1 MATKNTIETTV
12 NASYLVQGG
21 KGNVK
26 VVVTNNA
33 EKQAKTVSTKNTT
46 ALFAK
51 NTRYS
56 IYNNGG
62 GYTGL

>member
-1 MATKNTIETTV
+1 MKSTTNTNQAAV
-12 NASYLVQGG
+12 NATVVVNPSNGE
-21 KGNVK
+21 VK
-26 VVVTNNA
+26 VLVASKKEEKATNP
-33 EKQAKTVSTKNTT
+33 AKPVMG
-46 ALFAK
+46 FAK

>member
-1 MATKNTIETTV
+1 MKFTTNTNQAAV
-12 NASYLVQGG
+12 NATVVVNPSNGE
-21 KGNVK
+21 VK
-26 VVVTNNA
+26 VLVAGKKEEKATNPAKPVTG
-33 EKQAKTVSTKNTT
+33 
-46 ALFAK
+46 FAK